1 MGGGLVSQ
9 EWLVVIE
16 QFKSAMKSNA
26 TLQRIYEIRR
36 SRRQRRKSREE
47 KREERRNQLIGW
59 ISVGVHVEW
68 LLQQHRSI
76 IFKNETHP

>member
-16 QFKSAMKSNA
+16 QFKSAMKSDA
-26 TLQRIYEIRR
+26 ALKRIYEIRS

-47 KREERRNQLIGW
+47 KREERRNQQIGW
-59 ISVGVHVEW
+59 ISVGVHVVW
-68 LLQQHRSI
+68 
-76 IFKNETHP
+76 